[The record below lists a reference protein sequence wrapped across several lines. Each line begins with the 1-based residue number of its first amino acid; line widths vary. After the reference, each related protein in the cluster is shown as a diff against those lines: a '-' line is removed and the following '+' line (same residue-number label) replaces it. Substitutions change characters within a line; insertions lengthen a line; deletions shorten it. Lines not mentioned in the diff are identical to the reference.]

1 MMSVASDFKLLDCTL
16 RDGGYYNNWDFE
28 PELVASYL
36 EAMVALKVDFVEIG
50 LRSLKN
56 SGFKGGF
63 AYSTDAFLNSLPIPA
78 ELEEKIGV
86 MVNAAELVPQQQNM
100 EKLLE
105 KLFEP
110 KAQSPVS
117 LVRIACHVHEF
128 ESALP
133 AATWLKEKGY
143 LVGFN
148 LMQIADR
155 SDEEVVSLAEIAK
168 QYPIDAL
175 YFADSMGSLNPS
187 QVKHIIGLIR
197 QTWSGEIGIH
207 AHDNMNQALANSMAA
222 VEVGVTWVDST
233 VTGMGRGP
241 GNVQTE
247 YLALAL
253 APYRQQQGN
262 ITKLLELIRRHFT
275 PMQEHY
281 GWGTNPYYYLA
292 GQFGIHPT
300 YIQHMLSDSRFTEED
315 ILAVI
320 EHLKIEG
327 GKSFSLNTLD
337 AARHFYL
344 GEPRGSWKPQTRFK
358 DQEVLLLGT
367 GPGVAKHR
375 HIIEDY
381 ILQHQPIVLAL
392 NTQSSIAQ
400 EMIDLRVACHP
411 IRLLADCDTHVHLP
425 QPLITPASM
434 LPKDVLDSLAGK
446 ELLDFGL
453 KVQCDTFEIAESH
466 CVIPTSLVMM
476 YALAVLTSGKAKR
489 VLLAG
494 FDGYPAGDT
503 RNDETMQLFEQYQ
516 ENVNAIPLLSITQT
530 KYRLP
535 TASVYGLLKEGE

>member
-1 MMSVASDFKLLDCTL
+1 MPDHSVALLDCTL
-16 RDGGYYNNWDFE
+16 RDGGYYNDWGFE
-28 PELVASYL
+28 SDLVASYL
-36 EAMVALKVDFVEIG
+36 EAMAALKVDFVEIG

-63 AYSTDAFLNSLPIPA
+63 AFSTDSFLRNLTIPT
-78 ELEEKIGV
+78 ELNDKIGV
-86 MVNAAELVPQQQNM
+86 MVNASELVGEADIVTLLQQM
-100 EKLLE
+100 FTEKSE
-105 KLFEP
+105 
-110 KAQSPVS
+110 SPVT

-128 ESALP
+128 ASALP
-133 AATWLKEKGY
+133 AATWLKSKGY

-155 SDEEVVSLAEIAK
+155 SDAEIVALAK
-168 QYPIDAL
+168 LASGYSLDVL
-175 YFADSMGSLNPS
+175 YFADSMGSLDPT
-187 QVKHIIGLIR
+187 QVEHIAALIR
-197 QTWSGEIGIH
+197 QGWSGAMGIH
-207 AHDNMNQALANSMAA
+207 THDNMSQALVNSVTAIEA
-222 VEVGVTWVDST
+222 GVTWVDST

-253 APYRQQQGN
+253 STSGAQFQGGN
-262 ITKLLELIRRHFT
+262 ITRLLAVIRKYFK

-292 GQFGIHPT
+292 GQYGIHPS
-300 YIQHMLSDSRFTEED
+300 YIQHMLSDNRFTEED

-320 EHLKIEG
+320 EYLKVEG

-337 AARHFYL
+337 VARHFYL
-344 GEPRGSWKPQTRFK
+344 GEPRGTWKPQPRFK

-375 HIIEDY
+375 HAIEEY
-381 ILQHQPIVLAL
+381 ILQNQPIVLAL
-392 NTQSSIAQ
+392 NTQSSIDQ
-400 EMIDLRVACHP
+400 EMIDLRVACQP
-411 IRLLADCDTHVHLP
+411 IRLLADCDTHVQLQ

-434 LPKDVLDSLAGK
+434 LPKNVLDSLAGK

-453 KVQCDTFEIAESH
+453 KVQCDTFNIAESH
-466 CVIPTSLVMM
+466 CTIPTSLVMM
-476 YALAVLTSGKAKR
+476 YALSVLTSGKAKR

-494 FDGYPAGDT
+494 FDGYPAGDA
-503 RNDETMQLFEQYQ
+503 RNDETIQLFEQYQ
-516 ENVNAIPLLSITQT
+516 KNVDAIPLLSITQT

-535 TASVYGLLKEGE
+535 TASIYGLLKERE